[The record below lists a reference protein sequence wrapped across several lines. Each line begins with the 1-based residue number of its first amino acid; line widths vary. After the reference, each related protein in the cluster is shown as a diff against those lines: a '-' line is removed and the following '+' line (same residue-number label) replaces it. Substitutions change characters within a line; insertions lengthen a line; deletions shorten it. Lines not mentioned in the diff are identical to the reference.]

1 MEDPRADMQNAAV
14 GSAMSPQR
22 WDQAVAVA
30 QVLCTPDKQDVS
42 IALVAGNYRH
52 QR

>member
-1 MEDPRADMQNAAV
+1 MQDPRAGMQNPAV

-30 QVLCTPDKQDVS
+30 QVLRTPDKQDVS
-42 IALVAGNYRH
+42 IALVVGNY
-52 QR
+52 